1 MPVPELDSS
10 LDPSRPAEQPAIT
23 PTAQSAPHTI
33 PIRSIIALALP
44 CPHSQADP
52 PNLPWQRG
60 LAKRRVDRSV
70 LSPTITLI
78 PQPLLGVVGR
88 PTSARDTTDAKFR
101 KPASGG
107 SRLSARRHGARL
119 RRRARV
125 APACIEHLGGRR
137 LMGAVGCRG
146 AFGVT
151 LQFALALRTRGFCAT
166 VRELNL
172 ARRRRRAPWLLGT
185 ASEIRLRTGRRDRSD
200 HRPQVT
206 SDELRADAKS
216 AVARTCELAISAR
229 VSARPKLVIAAIDL
243 DDQAG

>member
-1 MPVPELDSS
+1 MPVCV
-10 LDPSRPAEQPAIT
+10 AA
-23 PTAQSAPHTI
+23 APLVAARKT
-33 PIRSIIALALP
+33 
-44 CPHSQADP
+44 QA
-52 PNLPWQRG
+52 
-60 LAKRRVDRSV
+60 V
-70 LSPTITLI
+70 
-78 PQPLLGVVGR
+78 
-88 PTSARDTTDAKFR
+88 
-101 KPASGG
+101 
-107 SRLSARRHGARL
+107 ARL
-119 RRRARV
+119 RAAAPSVGSELRRRAASRGNSGGRSSLWPSACRPVAAEPAFGRRARV
-125 APACIEHLGGRR
+125 APACIEHLGGRC

-216 AVARTCELAISAR
+216 AVARTCELAIPAP
-229 VSARPKLVIAAIDL
+229 VSARPTHVIAAIDL